1 MLWLSLHAVTSSIAL
16 NICKKIPQ
24 KIAKTHFLS
33 KIVNYIHQNEIVVG
47 LCIFDIFRILRLR
60 DFHVDLQ
67 KKCANAERLLA
78 SLLSRGQE
86 AKLEKF
92 EKKSSNH
99 TFSLHLRAFSR
110 EKSEL

>member
-1 MLWLSLHAVTSSIAL
+1 MCV
-16 NICKKIPQ
+16 
-24 KIAKTHFLS
+24 
-33 KIVNYIHQNEIVVG
+33 
-47 LCIFDIFRILRLR
+47 FDIFFVLRQR
-60 DFHVDLQ
+60 DFDVDLQ

-99 TFSLHLRAFSR
+99 TFTCHHRAFSR

>member
-1 MLWLSLHAVTSSIAL
+1 MIDL
-16 NICKKIPQ
+16 
-24 KIAKTHFLS
+24 
-33 KIVNYIHQNEIVVG
+33 Y
-47 LCIFDIFRILRLR
+47 IFDIFLILRLK
-60 DFHVDLQ
+60 DFDVDLQ

-99 TFSLHLRAFSR
+99 TFTCDLRVFSR

>member
-1 MLWLSLHAVTSSIAL
+1 MI
-16 NICKKIPQ
+16 
-24 KIAKTHFLS
+24 
-33 KIVNYIHQNEIVVG
+33 E
-47 LCIFDIFRILRLR
+47 LCIFDVFLILRLR
-60 DFHVDLQ
+60 DFYVDLQ

-99 TFSLHLRAFSR
+99 TFSCHLRAFSR